1 MKRAIVIGLVVVVVV
16 GVGFLVY
23 RARCEDGSEGLVE
36 FPYEIEIAPQN
47 VLFVDGYEFHGKVT
61 CTWEPGD
68 SLRIEGIPILPRR
81 PLPFGPPA
89 EEREAMVRALFG
101 KVPFVQEQLDS
112 GKSWSEAMDAYE
124 RHLRRYIYNAKAV
137 YWRVLERTRSEDS
150 AVEAVIDSLDRS
162 YLDPSFEPRVFPG
175 GMQVKFLGERRPVGI
190 DFGEKPPW
198 EMPSLE
204 ELQRVTQERAS
215 DYVRGLARELGSS
228 TETLV
233 VRSITSSTTVMGRG
247 VVEEAIRQI
256 EEGRK
261 GRLVEGPLDEE
272 QLKLILLRKGV
283 KIDELQ

>member
-1 MKRAIVIGLVVVVVV
+1 MKRAALVAFIVAAGIAI
-16 GVGFLVY
+16 GFLIY

-204 ELQRVTQERAS
+204 ELQRVTHKKAS
-215 DYVRGLARELGSS
+215 DYVTTLEHRLGQRIP
-228 TETLV
+228 TLIV
-233 VRSITSSTTVMGRG
+233 ISDTASLTLMGRAQ
-247 VVEEAIRQI
+247 VQDVLDQI